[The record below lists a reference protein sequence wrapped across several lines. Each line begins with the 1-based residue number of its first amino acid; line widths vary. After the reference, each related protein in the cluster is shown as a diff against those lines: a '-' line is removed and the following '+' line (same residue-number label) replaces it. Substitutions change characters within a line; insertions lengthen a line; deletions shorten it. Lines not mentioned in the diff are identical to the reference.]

1 MKTIKTIV
9 MTLAVLTALCSTAR
23 DRLYIENFDITQG
36 QTLALPIALA
46 NDTAYSALQT
56 DLYLPAGLEVV
67 MDDDEYVVDLT
78 SRKDPSHMVSTSLLA
93 NGAIRIYVASQSLKV
108 FAGNS
113 GAVMT
118 VTVKATAPVSH
129 ATVALRGSKAV
140 EPDGIKHTL
149 DDCEALANAGAQTV
163 TGDVTDD
170 GRVDI
175 ADVNAVINIMLGKA
189 PSVPAADING
199 NGTVDIADVNAA
211 INIMLGKYHIL

>member
-1 MKTIKTIV
+1 MKTRNVSSSRRIWISCCG
-9 MTLAVLTALCSTAR
+9 MLLLTALVFCVLPRIVPYERINVFYGLGEGT
-23 DRLYIENFDITQG
+23 DRRAVD
-36 QTLALPIALA
+36 
-46 NDTAYSALQT
+46 S
-56 DLYLPAGLEVV
+56 LPANQGSCAVYLL
-67 MDDDEYVVDLT
+67 MDNLMNI
-78 SRKDPSHMVSTSLLA
+78 PQTSLLA
-93 NGAIRIYVASQSLKV
+93 NGAIRIYVASQSLKA

-140 EPDGIKHTL
+140 EPVGTKHTL
-149 DDCEALANAGAQTV
+149 DDSEAVANAGAQTV
-163 TGDVTDD
+163 TGDVTGD

-211 INIMLGKYHIL
+211 INIMLGK